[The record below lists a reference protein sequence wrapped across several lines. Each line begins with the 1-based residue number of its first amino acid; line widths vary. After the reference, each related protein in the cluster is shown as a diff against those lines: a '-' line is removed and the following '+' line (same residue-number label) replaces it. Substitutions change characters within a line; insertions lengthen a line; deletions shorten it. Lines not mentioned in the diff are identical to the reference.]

1 MAENTTAK
9 KPAAKKTA
17 AKKTA
22 AKKPAAKK
30 TAAKKPAAKKAAP
43 KVETPEVV
51 AEGVDLQARVAELRE
66 QLEDR
71 VADIR
76 EAIEGVVEEL
86 RALSID
92 NIRALDRETLGEYVE
107 TVQEALNASGD
118 ATVAGLRDVNTELL
132 NIFEAN
138 VAEGFKN
145 ARALVAAET
154 VRDAVEIQRE
164 FVKAQV
170 EAYRGQAEKV
180 VNLSNERAEAARK
193 PVAAA
198 LQANWEKFKNVA

>member
-1 MAENTTAK
+1 MAETT
-9 KPAAKKTA
+9 
-17 AKKTA
+17 

-30 TAAKKPAAKKAAP
+30 TAAKKPAAKKAAAKKP
-43 KVETPEVV
+43 AAKKAAPKAAAKKVEAPATE
-51 AEGVDLQARVAELRE
+51 ALDLQARVAELRE

-71 VADIR
+71 VADVR

-92 NIRALDRETLGEYVE
+92 NIRALDRETLKGYAD
-107 TVQEALNASGD
+107 TVTEALEASRD
-118 ATVAGLRDVNTELL
+118 ASVAGIRDVNNELL
-132 NIFEAN
+132 NILEAN

-145 ARALVAAET
+145 ARALIAAEN

-170 EAYRGQAEKV
+170 EAYRDQAQKV
-180 VNLSNERAEAARK
+180 ADLSGERAKAAGK
-193 PVAAA
+193 PVASA
-198 LQANWEKFKNVA
+198 LQANWEKFKKAA